1 MKKLFI
7 ALAVIIAITM
17 ASCSTGRYVGN
28 SKNLNMNQT
37 QVVLSEANFKFVKTV
52 QTHVVFK
59 AGLKFSADQLQQSA
73 YAALIKEA
81 KLTGSQVLINV
92 TMEQVQRV
100 SGVVV
105 AKEDNA
111 ILVTG
116 TVIEFLK

>member
-1 MKKLFI
+1 M
-7 ALAVIIAITM
+7 
-17 ASCSTGRYVGN
+17 
-28 SKNLNMNQT
+28 
-37 QVVLSEANFKFVKTV
+37 
-52 QTHVVFK
+52 
-59 AGLKFSADQLQQSA
+59 
-73 YAALIKEA
+73 IKEA

>member
-1 MKKLFI
+1 M
-7 ALAVIIAITM
+7 
-17 ASCSTGRYVGN
+17 
-28 SKNLNMNQT
+28 
-37 QVVLSEANFKFVKTV
+37 
-52 QTHVVFK
+52 FK